1 MTDVLIVGAGP
12 VGAALALL
20 LQESGLSI
28 QLLEARA
35 GAAQDGRTLAL
46 SHGSRVILER
56 AGAWTDSLPVTP
68 INAIHVSHK
77 RAFGRALLT
86 AKDADVPALGYVLG
100 YAGLQHALDERMQ
113 ALGVAVE
120 RGARVTDITTGNDA
134 IRVGFQQ
141 DGVEREIEAG
151 LLVLADGGA
160 NVAKIPGIEVVEK
173 DYGQTALVG
182 AVTTDKP
189 HSGIAYERFTPVGP
203 AALLPKED
211 YFSLVWTA
219 APDAVTRLLDLDD
232 DAFVAE
238 LNSHFGQRAGRFLSV
253 GKRASFPL
261 KLRHAKPRVAERVA
275 VIGAAAQALHPVAGQ
290 GFNLGVRDAADLSR
304 LLIDAG
310 AWDAGEPALL
320 RRFAALRRDD
330 AQMGIRFTDVLV
342 GLFSTDHP
350 LLTAGRGLGLAML
363 DMLPPARRL
372 LAQKMIYG
380 A

>member
-1 MTDVLIVGAGP
+1 MIDVLIVGAGP

-56 AGAWTDSLPVTP
+56 AGAWTDALPITP

-77 RAFGRALLT
+77 GSFGRALLT
-86 AKDADVPALGYVLG
+86 ARDANVPALGYVLG
-100 YAGLQHALDERMQ
+100 YAGLQNALDERMQ
-113 ALGVAVE
+113 ALDVAVE
-120 RGARVTDITTGNDA
+120 RGARVTDITPGEGS

-141 DGVEREIEAG
+141 DGVAREIEAG

-182 AVTTDKP
+182 AVTTDKA
-189 HSGIAYERFTPVGP
+189 HAGIAYERFTPAGP

-219 APDAVTRLLDLDD
+219 APDEVTRLLALEDG
-232 DAFVAE
+232 AFLAE
-238 LNSHFGQRAGRFLSV
+238 LNGHFGQRAGRFLSV

-261 KLRHAKPRVAERVA
+261 KLRHAKPRVAPRVA

-310 AWDAGEPALL
+310 SADAGDPVML
-320 RRFAALRRDD
+320 RRFAELRQDD
-330 AQMGIRFTDVLV
+330 ARMGIRFTDALV

-350 LLTAGRGLGLAML
+350 LLTAGRGLGLALL
-363 DMLPPARRL
+363 DVLPPARRL
-372 LAQKMIYG
+372 LAEKMIYG